1 MEAPP
6 TEKDT
11 RWVSFSKQYSRN
23 FTFGEYSHTLRLAS
37 EPHIEKPWLRV
48 RGIDIRLIYREYG
61 GRHCLRRM
69 RTGSRAQARGA
80 RSMKRE
86 ASPTEKDT
94 RWVSFSKQNSRN
106 FTFGEYSRTLRLAS
120 ELADLRVAN
129 ADRIP
134 RAGARG
140 TVDKGGGASKAKEHP
155 DGMLFCFGGASRN
168 RTGE

>member
-1 MEAPP
+1 MNIRAPFALQASP
-6 TEKDT
+6 HTEKP
-11 RWVSFSKQYSRN
+11 RIR
-23 FTFGEYSHTLRLAS
+23 A
-37 EPHIEKPWLRV
+37 

-80 RSMKRE
+80 RAMKGE
-86 ASPTEKDT
+86 VPPTEKDT

-120 ELADLRVAN
+120 ELADLRVTN

-134 RAGARG
+134 RASARG
-140 TVDKGGGASKAKEHP
+140 TVDEGRGVSKAKEHT